1 MEEIWKD
8 IQGYNGIYQV
18 SNIGR
23 VRSLDRIITYSN
35 GVRVNTK
42 GKILNGYKKKNG
54 YLQVDLYKN
63 NVKKKYYIHRL
74 VLMAFSPC
82 ENMQELEV
90 NHKDENKE
98 NNALDNLEWCK
109 HKYNC
114 DYGTRNEKVSN
125 GSKGKEGLKG
135 ENHPMYGKHHSE
147 ETRKKLSEANKGEN
161 NPFYGKHHTE
171 ETKKKISGA
180 KTKHIA

>member
-8 IQGYNGIYQV
+8 VKDYEGLYQV
-18 SNIGR
+18 SNMGR
-23 VRSLDRIITYSN
+23 VKSLDRIIIYSN
-35 GVRVNTK
+35 GRKVNTK

-54 YLQVDLYKN
+54 YLQIDLYKN

-98 NNALDNLEWCK
+98 NNALDNLEWCE

-125 GSKGKEGLKG
+125 GNKGKEGLKG
-135 ENHPMYGKHHSE
+135 EKHPMYGKHHSE
-147 ETRKKLSEANKGEN
+147 ETRKKISEATKGEN

-171 ETKKKISGA
+171 ETKKKISEA